1 MSELKPCPN
10 PACGSKG
17 RISWEAKNALCDSES
32 YARVYCTNM
41 SCGMSR
47 IPVSVEDWNTRP
59 IEDALR
65 AENERLKKALEEIAD
80 GDRRDTFD
88 CPEAEYYFNV
98 AYKAINEGE

>member
-17 RISWEAKNALCDSES
+17 RISQEPKNALCDSES
-32 YARVYCTNM
+32 YARVYCTNV

-47 IPVSVEDWNTRP
+47 IPVSVEAWNTRP

-65 AENERLKKALEEIAD
+65 AENKRLRRALEAIAVFGGSFNEEAARDFYLIAEESLKD
-80 GDRRDTFD
+80 G
-88 CPEAEYYFNV
+88 E
-98 AYKAINEGE
+98 